1 MMKNKFFYI
10 IGLMSL
16 MMTFTSCEKYLD
28 INTSPNTAER
38 VDPKLLFSFATT
50 SYINLR
56 SSGDFYIPI
65 ALAGQS
71 IATGGNNPTG
81 WGIPSEEQYVI
92 SSFSSGNTWR
102 SIYTSVGTNLKLAIT
117 QAEAATP
124 KNNNAAAQCK
134 VLLALAMY
142 DLSTI
147 FGDVPF
153 TEAFRTDIQYPKFDE
168 QKVVLEGIVA
178 LLDEALAQ
186 FDSNSP
192 LKIGANNDG
201 YDMFYGGDIAKW
213 KKLANSAKL
222 RTLMTMVDKD
232 PTKTTAI
239 GTLINSPAGTFIS
252 SASDNFRVNYQDI
265 QNKRNPKF
273 AIGEQY
279 NGGLN
284 FFFAS
289 SYITDF
295 LVPLD
300 DPRLPRMFDKPAA
313 AATYIGVV
321 PGEDASDNVH
331 PRLAKTLHSA
341 TAPEVIFTF
350 QEQLFYEAEVFARGL
365 GVTSNLTTATTRYRS
380 AVEESA
386 KFFGVTATAASTYA
400 ATLPSL
406 ATFATNR
413 EAVKYIHY
421 HHWVDKMDRGLDAFT
436 QWRRSGIDGDE
447 VPALTLPVG
456 APSGPLFRRYEYPIT
471 NEISLNPNAPKELI
485 MLTQKMWFDL

>member
-1 MMKNKFFYI
+1 MSFF
-10 IGLMSL
+10 
-16 MMTFTSCEKYLD
+16 MTLTSCDKYLD
-28 INTSPNTAER
+28 INTSPNTAEK
-38 VDPKLLFSFATT
+38 VDPKLLFSFAST

-56 SSGDFYIPI
+56 SSGDLYIPM

-92 SSFSSGNTWR
+92 SSFSTGNTWR
-102 SIYTSVGTNLKLAIT
+102 SIYTSIGTNLNLAIV
-117 QAEAATP
+117 QAESAVP

-142 DLSTI
+142 DLTTI

-168 QKVVLEGIVA
+168 QKVVFEGIIA
-178 LLDEALAQ
+178 KLDEALAQ
-186 FDSNSP
+186 FDANSP

-201 YDMFYGGDIAKW
+201 YDMFYKGDIVKW

-232 PTKTTAI
+232 PTKVAAI
-239 GTLINSPAGTFIS
+239 GALIGSPAGTFLS
-252 SASDNFRVNYQDI
+252 SASDNFSINYQDI
-265 QNKRNPKF
+265 QGKRNPKF

-279 NGGLN
+279 NGGLS

-289 SYITDF
+289 KYVTDF
-295 LVPLD
+295 MNPLN
-300 DPRLPRMFDKPAA
+300 DPRLPKMFDKPLA
-313 AATYIGVV
+313 AATYVGVT
-321 PGEDASDNVH
+321 PGEDASDNVN

-341 TAPEVIFTF
+341 AAPEVLFTY
-350 QEQLFYEAEVFARGL
+350 QEQLFYEAEVYARGL
-365 GVTSNLTTATTRYRS
+365 GVAQNLTTANTKYKL

-386 KFFGVTATAASTYA
+386 KFFGVTATAASTFA
-400 ATLPSL
+400 ISLPNL
-406 ATFATNR
+406 LTFATNR
-413 EAVKYIHY
+413 DAVKYIHY

-436 QWRRSGIDGDE
+436 QWRRSGPQGDE
-447 VPALTLPVG
+447 VPNLTLPVG

-485 MLTQKMWFDL
+485 QLTEKMWFDL